1 MELAYCVPLG
11 IPHSEFLSWP
21 ADDQDKALAYLAAE
35 SEKCRKCRTRA
46 ADWDPKQGG
55 SRTAFV
61 ADISRCLGCELIQMA
76 ERDLKDS
83 PEGDMLGIQIGL
95 VPNDEDDDELAVV

>member
-21 ADDQDKALAYLAAE
+21 ADDQDKAMAYLAE
-35 SEKCRKCRTRA
+35 QSQRCKGCGTRS

-61 ADISRCLGCELIQMA
+61 ADVSRCLGCEVLDMA
-76 ERDLKDS
+76 KRDLAEEKDT
-83 PEGDMLGIQIGL
+83 LGIRLGL
-95 VPNDEDDDELAVV
+95 IPNDEDDEEVDDGR

>member
-1 MELAYCVPLG
+1 MELAYCVPRG
-11 IPHSEFLSWP
+11 IPHGEFLSWP

-35 SEKCRKCRTRA
+35 SERCSGCGTRS

-61 ADISRCLGCELIQMA
+61 ADITRCLGCEVKQQA
-76 ERDLKDS
+76 ERDLSKT
-83 PEGDMLGIQIGL
+83 PEENLGIRIGL
-95 VPNDEDDDELAVV
+95 VPNDEDDADELVGV